1 MPFLVRVICVRE
13 TSWTLGPWP
22 RKRVETMNKATVRFP
37 GYRIFMSCSL
47 LFPLLY
53 SCAVQVAPS
62 PTAMPSQEEEALS
75 QDYVIGPEDS
85 VEVQVW
91 KNPDLSRTVTVR
103 PDGKI
108 SLPLIGDVLA
118 AGQTATQL
126 TEAVT
131 EKLKTYYKEPAQV
144 TIIVTQV
151 NSYAIYVLGE
161 VKTQGKQ
168 VVRSGTTFL
177 QAISLAGGF
186 TTFAAKNKI
195 TLRRR
200 GADGKESAIL
210 IRYKDVMAGQQ
221 ANLILKPSDTIIV
234 P

>member
-1 MPFLVRVICVRE
+1 
-13 TSWTLGPWP
+13 
-22 RKRVETMNKATVRFP
+22 
-37 GYRIFMSCSL
+37 
-47 LFPLLY
+47 
-53 SCAVQVAPS
+53 VAPS
-62 PTAMPSQEEEALS
+62 LTATPSGEEELLS
-75 QDYVIGPEDS
+75 QDYIIGSEDS

-108 SLPLIGDVLA
+108 SLPLIGDVQA
-118 AGQTATQL
+118 AGQSAAQL

-131 EKLKTYYKEPAQV
+131 EKLKAYYKEPAQV
-144 TIIVTQV
+144 TVIVNQV

-161 VKTQGKQ
+161 VKGQGKH

-186 TTFAAKNKI
+186 TPFASKNKI

-200 GADGKESAIL
+200 GGDGKETALL
-210 IRYKDVMAGQQ
+210 IRYKDVLAGQQ
-221 ANLILKPSDTIIV
+221 ANLILKPGDTILV

>member
-1 MPFLVRVICVRE
+1 MNKVIVRVKLCRA
-13 TSWTLGPWP
+13 LLC
-22 RKRVETMNKATVRFP
+22 
-37 GYRIFMSCSL
+37 CSL
-47 LFPLLY
+47 LLPLMS
-53 SCAVQVAPS
+53 SCSAPVGPS
-62 PTAMPSQEEEALS
+62 LTATPSGEEVLPPQE
-75 QDYVIGPEDS
+75 YIIGSEDS

-108 SLPLIGDVLA
+108 SLPLIGDVQA
-118 AGQTATQL
+118 AGQSAAQL

-131 EKLKTYYKEPAQV
+131 EKLKAYYKEPPQV
-144 TIIVTQV
+144 TVIVTQV

-161 VKTQGKQ
+161 VKGQGKQ

-177 QAISLAGGF
+177 QAISLVGGF
-186 TTFAAKNKI
+186 TPFASKNKI

-200 GADGKESAIL
+200 ADDGKETVHH
-210 IRYKDVMAGQQ
+210 IRYKDVLAGQQ
-221 ANLILKPSDTIIV
+221 ANLILKPGDTIIV

>member
-1 MPFLVRVICVRE
+1 MNKVIVRVKLCRA
-13 TSWTLGPWP
+13 LLC
-22 RKRVETMNKATVRFP
+22 
-37 GYRIFMSCSL
+37 CSL
-47 LFPLLY
+47 LLPFLY
-53 SCAVQVAPS
+53 SCSAPVAPS
-62 PTAMPSQEEEALS
+62 LTATPLGEEELSS
-75 QDYVIGPEDS
+75 QDYIIGSEDS

-91 KNPDLSRTVTVR
+91 KNPDISRTVTVR

-108 SLPLIGDVLA
+108 SLPLIGDVPA
-118 AGQTATQL
+118 AGQSAAQL

-144 TIIVTQV
+144 TVIVHQV

-161 VKTQGKQ
+161 VKGQGKH

-186 TTFAAKNKI
+186 TPFASKNKI

-200 GADGKESAIL
+200 GADGKESAIS

-221 ANLILKPSDTIIV
+221 ANLILKPGDTIIV

>member
-1 MPFLVRVICVRE
+1 
-13 TSWTLGPWP
+13 
-22 RKRVETMNKATVRFP
+22 
-37 GYRIFMSCSL
+37 
-47 LFPLLY
+47 
-53 SCAVQVAPS
+53 
-62 PTAMPSQEEEALS
+62 MPSQEEEALS

-108 SLPLIGDVLA
+108 SLPLIGDVLT

-131 EKLKTYYKEPAQV
+131 EKLKAYYKEPAQV
-144 TIIVTQV
+144 TVIVSQV

-161 VKTQGKQ
+161 VHTQGKH

-186 TTFAAKNKI
+186 TPFAAPSKI

-200 GADGKESAIL
+200 GSTGKETVIP
-210 IRYKDVMAGQQ
+210 IRYKDILTGQQ
-221 ANLILKPSDTIIV
+221 ANLVLKPGDTVIV

>member
-1 MPFLVRVICVRE
+1 
-13 TSWTLGPWP
+13 
-22 RKRVETMNKATVRFP
+22 MNQATVRSTLCRTFV
-37 GYRIFMSCSL
+37 SCSL

-53 SCAVQVAPS
+53 ACAPQGVQTLTS
-62 PTAMPSQEEEALS
+62 MPSQEEEALS
-75 QDYVIGPEDS
+75 QDYIIGSEDS

-108 SLPLIGDVLA
+108 SLPLIGDVPA
-118 AGQTATQL
+118 AGQTAAQL

-144 TIIVTQV
+144 TVIVTQV

-161 VKTQGKQ
+161 VKGQGKH

-186 TTFAAKNKI
+186 TPFASKNKI

-200 GADGKESAIL
+200 GSDSKESAIP
-210 IRYKDVMAGQQ
+210 IRYRDVLTGRQ
-221 ANLILKPSDTIIV
+221 ANLHLKPG
-234 P
+234 

>member
-1 MPFLVRVICVRE
+1 V
-13 TSWTLGPWP
+13 
-22 RKRVETMNKATVRFP
+22 
-37 GYRIFMSCSL
+37 SCSL

-53 SCAVQVAPS
+53 ACSAQVAPS
-62 PTAMPSQEEEALS
+62 PTAISSQEEEALS

-108 SLPLIGDVLA
+108 SLPLIGDMPA
-118 AGQTATQL
+118 AGQTVTQL

-144 TIIVTQV
+144 TVIVNQV
-151 NSYAIYVLGE
+151 NSYMIYVLGE
-161 VKTQGKQ
+161 VRLQGKQ

-177 QAISLAGGF
+177 QSIALAGGF
-186 TTFAAKNKI
+186 TPFATTSKI

-200 GADGKESAIL
+200 DSTGKETVIP
-210 IRYKDVMAGQQ
+210 IRYKDVLNGQQ
-221 ANLILKPSDTIIV
+221 ANLVLKSGDTIIV

>member
-1 MPFLVRVICVRE
+1 MNNVIVRVKLCCAL
-13 TSWTLGPWP
+13 LG
-22 RKRVETMNKATVRFP
+22 
-37 GYRIFMSCSL
+37 CSL
-47 LFPLLY
+47 FLPLLY
-53 SCAVQVAPS
+53 ACSPS
-62 PTAMPSQEEEALS
+62 VTPSLTATPSGEEESLS
-75 QDYVIGPEDS
+75 QDYVIGAEDS

-108 SLPLIGDVLA
+108 SLPLIGDVPA
-118 AGQTATQL
+118 AGQTAAQL

-144 TIIVTQV
+144 TVIVHQV
-151 NSYAIYVLGE
+151 NSYAIYILGE
-161 VKTQGKQ
+161 VRSQGKQ
-168 VVRSGTTFL
+168 LVRSGTTFL

-186 TTFAAKNKI
+186 TPFASTSKI

-200 GADGKESAIL
+200 GGEGKETATL
-210 IRYKDVMAGQQ
+210 IRYKDVLAGHQ
-221 ANLILKPSDTIIV
+221 ANLILKPGDTIIV

>member
-1 MPFLVRVICVRE
+1 M
-13 TSWTLGPWP
+13 S
-22 RKRVETMNKATVRFP
+22 KATARFTW
-37 GYRIFMSCSL
+37 YRTFVGFSL
-47 LFPLLY
+47 LLPLLY
-53 SCAVQVAPS
+53 ACSTSVAPS
-62 PTAMPSQEEEALS
+62 PTAQPAQEEQGLT

-108 SLPLIGDVLA
+108 SLPLIGDVPA
-118 AGQTATQL
+118 AGQNATGL

-131 EKLKTYYKEPAQV
+131 EKLQTYYREPAQV
-144 TIIVTQV
+144 TVIVNQV
-151 NSYAIYVLGE
+151 NSYAIYILGE

-186 TTFAAKNKI
+186 TPFASTSKI

-200 GADGKESAIL
+200 GSTGKETAMG
-210 IRYKDVMAGQQ
+210 IRYKDVLTGQQ
-221 ANLILKPSDTIIV
+221 ENLILKPGDTIIV

>member
-1 MPFLVRVICVRE
+1 MNKVIVRVKLC
-13 TSWTLGPWP
+13 
-22 RKRVETMNKATVRFP
+22 RVLLC
-37 GYRIFMSCSL
+37 CSL
-47 LFPLLY
+47 LLPFLY
-53 SCAVQVAPS
+53 SCSVPVAPS
-62 PTAMPSQEEEALS
+62 LMATPSGEEELPS
-75 QDYVIGPEDS
+75 QDYIIGAEDS

-108 SLPLIGDVLA
+108 SLPLIGDVQA
-118 AGQTATQL
+118 AGQSAAQL
-126 TEAVT
+126 TEVVT

-144 TIIVTQV
+144 TVIVHQV

-161 VKTQGKQ
+161 VKGQGKL

-186 TTFAAKNKI
+186 TPFASKNKI
-195 TLRRR
+195 TLRHR
-200 GADGKESAIL
+200 GGDGKETVLL
-210 IRYKDVMAGQQ
+210 IRYKDVLAGQQ
-221 ANLILKPSDTIIV
+221 ANLILKPGDTIIV

>member
-1 MPFLVRVICVRE
+1 
-13 TSWTLGPWP
+13 
-22 RKRVETMNKATVRFP
+22 MNKVIVRIKLC
-37 GYRIFMSCSL
+37 RALLCCSL
-47 LFPLLY
+47 LLPLLS
-53 SCAVQVAPS
+53 SCSAPAAPS
-62 PTAMPSQEEEALS
+62 LTAAPSGEEGLSS
-75 QDYVIGPEDS
+75 QDYIIGSEDS

-108 SLPLIGDVLA
+108 SLPLIGDVQA
-118 AGQTATQL
+118 AGQSAEQL

-131 EKLKTYYKEPAQV
+131 EKLKNYYKDPAYV
-144 TIIVTQV
+144 TVIIHQV

-161 VKTQGKQ
+161 VKGQGKH

-186 TTFAAKNKI
+186 TPFASKNKI
-195 TLRRR
+195 TLRRK
-200 GADGKESAIL
+200 GGEGKETVLL
-210 IRYKDVMAGQQ
+210 IRYKDILAGQQ
-221 ANLILKPSDTIIV
+221 ANLVLKPGDTIII

>member
-1 MPFLVRVICVRE
+1 
-13 TSWTLGPWP
+13 
-22 RKRVETMNKATVRFP
+22 MNKATVRFLWC
-37 GYRIFMSCSL
+37 RTFVSCGL

-53 SCAVQVAPS
+53 ACSAQVAPS
-62 PTAMPSQEEEALS
+62 LTAMPSQEEALS
-75 QDYVIGPEDS
+75 QDYVIGSEDN

-108 SLPLIGDVLA
+108 SLPLIGDVPA

-131 EKLKTYYKEPAQV
+131 EKLRTYYKEPAQV
-144 TIIVTQV
+144 TVIVSQV
-151 NSYAIYVLGE
+151 NSYMIYVLGE
-161 VKTQGKQ
+161 VRTQGRQ

-177 QAISLAGGF
+177 QSIALAGGF
-186 TTFAAKNKI
+186 TPFAATSKI

-200 GADGKESAIL
+200 DSTGKETVIP
-210 IRYKDVMAGQQ
+210 IRYKDVLTGQQ
-221 ANLILKPSDTIIV
+221 ANLVLKSGDTIIV

>member
-1 MPFLVRVICVRE
+1 MNKVIVRVKLCRA
-13 TSWTLGPWP
+13 LLC
-22 RKRVETMNKATVRFP
+22 
-37 GYRIFMSCSL
+37 CSL
-47 LFPLLY
+47 LLPLLY
-53 SCAVQVAPS
+53 SCSAQVAPS
-62 PTAMPSQEEEALS
+62 ATSSGEEELPS
-75 QDYVIGPEDS
+75 QDYIIGSEDS

-108 SLPLIGDVLA
+108 SLPLIGDVQA
-118 AGQTATQL
+118 AGQSAAQL

-131 EKLKTYYKEPAQV
+131 EKLKTYYKDPAQV
-144 TIIVTQV
+144 TIIVTQI

-161 VKTQGKQ
+161 VKSQGKQ

-186 TTFAAKNKI
+186 TPFASKNKI

>member
-1 MPFLVRVICVRE
+1 MRQASWTGGPWTRKRAEKMNKTTVRVKWCR
-13 TSWTLGPWP
+13 TLAG
-22 RKRVETMNKATVRFP
+22 
-37 GYRIFMSCSL
+37 CSL
-47 LFPLLY
+47 LLPLLY
-53 SCAVQVAPS
+53 ACSAQVAPS
-62 PTAMPSQEEEALS
+62 STSMPSQEEEALS
-75 QDYVIGPEDS
+75 QDYVIGSEDS

-108 SLPLIGDVLA
+108 SLPLIGDVPA
-118 AGQTATQL
+118 AGQTAAQL

-144 TIIVTQV
+144 TVIISQV

-161 VKTQGKQ
+161 VHTQGKHL
-168 VVRSGTTFL
+168 VRSGTTFL

-186 TTFAAKNKI
+186 TPFASKNKI
-195 TLRRR
+195 TLRHRN
-200 GADGKESAIL
+200 GDGKETVLL
-210 IRYKDVMAGQQ
+210 IRYKDVLAGQQ
-221 ANLILKPSDTIIV
+221 ANLILKPGDTIIV

>member
-1 MPFLVRVICVRE
+1 
-13 TSWTLGPWP
+13 
-22 RKRVETMNKATVRFP
+22 
-37 GYRIFMSCSL
+37 
-47 LFPLLY
+47 
-53 SCAVQVAPS
+53 
-62 PTAMPSQEEEALS
+62 
-75 QDYVIGPEDS
+75 

-108 SLPLIGDVLA
+108 SLPLIGDVQA
-118 AGQTATQL
+118 AGQTAAQL

-144 TIIVTQV
+144 TVIVTQV
-151 NSYAIYVLGE
+151 NSYAIYILGE
-161 VKTQGKQ
+161 VRGQGKH

-186 TTFAAKNKI
+186 TPFASTSKI

-210 IRYKDVMAGQQ
+210 IRYKDVLAGRQ
-221 ANLILKPSDTIIV
+221 ANLVLKPGDTIIV

>member
-1 MPFLVRVICVRE
+1 
-13 TSWTLGPWP
+13 
-22 RKRVETMNKATVRFP
+22 MNKIIVKIKL
-37 GYRIFMSCSL
+37 YRAL
-47 LFPLLY
+47 LCCGLLLTLLY
-53 SCAVQVAPS
+53 SCSAQVAPS
-62 PTAMPSQEEEALS
+62 LTTTTSGEDESPS
-75 QDYVIGPEDS
+75 QDYIIGPEDT

-108 SLPLIGDVLA
+108 SLPLIGDVQA
-118 AGQTATQL
+118 AGQTAAQL

-144 TIIVTQV
+144 TVIVTQV

-161 VKTQGKQ
+161 VKGQGKH

-186 TTFAAKNKI
+186 TPFASKNKI

-200 GADGKESAIL
+200 SADGKESTMPV
-210 IRYKDVMAGQQ
+210 RYKDVLAGQQ
-221 ANLILKPSDTIIV
+221 DNLILKPGDTIIV

>member
-1 MPFLVRVICVRE
+1 
-13 TSWTLGPWP
+13 
-22 RKRVETMNKATVRFP
+22 MNKIIVQVKSCRALLW
-37 GYRIFMSCSL
+37 CSL
-47 LFPLLY
+47 LLPLLY
-53 SCAVQVAPS
+53 ACSAPVAPS
-62 PTAMPSQEEEALS
+62 LTAAPSGEEELS
-75 QDYVIGPEDS
+75 AQDYIIGSEDS

-108 SLPLIGDVLA
+108 SLPLIGDVQA
-118 AGQTATQL
+118 AGQSAEQL

-144 TIIVTQV
+144 TVIVHQV

-161 VKTQGKQ
+161 VKGQGKQ

-186 TTFAAKNKI
+186 TPFASKNKI
-195 TLRRR
+195 TLRHRS
-200 GADGKESAIL
+200 GDGKETVLL
-210 IRYKDVMAGQQ
+210 IRYKDVLAGQQ
-221 ANLILKPSDTIIV
+221 ANLILKPGDTIIV

>member
-1 MPFLVRVICVRE
+1 
-13 TSWTLGPWP
+13 
-22 RKRVETMNKATVRFP
+22 MNKVIVVVKLCRALL
-37 GYRIFMSCSL
+37 SCSL
-47 LFPLLY
+47 LLPLLY
-53 SCAVQVAPS
+53 ACSAQLAPS
-62 PTAMPSQEEEALS
+62 LTTPSGEDGSPS
-75 QDYVIGPEDS
+75 QDYIIGPEDT

-108 SLPLIGDVLA
+108 SLPLIADVQA
-118 AGQTATQL
+118 AGQTSAQL

-144 TIIVTQV
+144 TVIVHQV

-161 VKTQGKQ
+161 VKGQGKH

-186 TTFAAKNKI
+186 TPFASKNKI
-195 TLRRR
+195 ALRRR
-200 GADGKESAIL
+200 SGDGKEAVLL
-210 IRYKDVMAGQQ
+210 IRYKDVLAGQQ
-221 ANLILKPSDTIIV
+221 ANLILKPGDTIIV

>member
-1 MPFLVRVICVRE
+1 
-13 TSWTLGPWP
+13 
-22 RKRVETMNKATVRFP
+22 MNKTTMKVKLCRTLV
-37 GYRIFMSCSL
+37 GCSL

-53 SCAVQVAPS
+53 ACSVQVAPS
-62 PTAMPSQEEEALS
+62 STSMPSQEEEALS
-75 QDYVIGPEDS
+75 QDYVIGSEDS

-108 SLPLIGDVLA
+108 SLPLIGDVPA

-144 TIIVTQV
+144 TVIVSQV

-161 VKTQGKQ
+161 VRTQGKH

-177 QAISLAGGF
+177 QAVSLAGGF
-186 TTFAAKNKI
+186 TPFASTSKI
-195 TLRRR
+195 ALRRR
-200 GADGKESAIL
+200 GSAGKETSMP
-210 IRYKDVMAGQQ
+210 IRYKDVLAGYQ
-221 ANLILKPSDTIIV
+221 ANLVLKPGDTIIV

>member
-1 MPFLVRVICVRE
+1 MNKVIVRVKLCRA
-13 TSWTLGPWP
+13 LLC
-22 RKRVETMNKATVRFP
+22 
-37 GYRIFMSCSL
+37 CSL
-47 LFPLLY
+47 LLPLMS
-53 SCAVQVAPS
+53 SCSAPVGPS
-62 PTAMPSQEEEALS
+62 LTATPSGEEALPP
-75 QDYVIGPEDS
+75 QDYIIGSEDS

-108 SLPLIGDVLA
+108 SLPLIGDVQA
-118 AGQTATQL
+118 AGQSAAQL

-131 EKLKTYYKEPAQV
+131 EKLKAYYKEPPQV
-144 TIIVTQV
+144 TVIVTQV

-161 VKTQGKQ
+161 VKGQGKQ

-177 QAISLAGGF
+177 QAISLVGGF
-186 TTFAAKNKI
+186 TPFASKNKI

-200 GADGKESAIL
+200 ADDGKETVHH
-210 IRYKDVMAGQQ
+210 IRYKDVLAGQQ
-221 ANLILKPSDTIIV
+221 ANLILKPGDTIIV

>member
-1 MPFLVRVICVRE
+1 MH
-13 TSWTLGPWP
+13 
-22 RKRVETMNKATVRFP
+22 KATVRFP
-37 GYRIFMSCSL
+37 WCRAFVSCSL
-47 LFPLLY
+47 LVPLLY
-53 SCAVQVAPS
+53 ACSAQVAPS
-62 PTAMPSQEEEALS
+62 PTAMSSQEEAP

-108 SLPLIGDVLA
+108 SLPLIGDMPA
-118 AGQTATQL
+118 AGLTATQL

-144 TIIVTQV
+144 TVIVSQV
-151 NSYAIYVLGE
+151 NSYVIYVLGE
-161 VKTQGKQ
+161 VRLQGKQ
-168 VVRSGTTFL
+168 AVRSGTTFL
-177 QAISLAGGF
+177 QSIALAGGF
-186 TTFAAKNKI
+186 TPFATTSKI

-200 GADGKESAIL
+200 DSTGKETVIPV
-210 IRYKDVMAGQQ
+210 RYKDVLDGQQ
-221 ANLILKPSDTIIV
+221 ANLVLKPGDTIIV